1 LAQVVFVCASLNS
14 GAKISALVSVM
25 IDDEIAPLLVAQ
37 TDADQVMPRPMSA
50 QTIPE
55 DVSDIPIEELSRPDV
70 FTGRKTAIE
79 LSMAKDDVDRMA
91 TYGNKIAG
99 LSDKL
104 LSLQAGI
111 NQDRS
116 DRFEH
121 LHGKIGSLDDR
132 LSAWQNMGAKKFN
145 VVKDQLVVFRDELG
159 AETLK
164 RQELGRTKTNEI
176 SSFEKELQ
184 TALKA
189 EQAQLRNAEQRV
201 LSIFESKR
209 TAIRD
214 EMLRTTRSAG
224 DNAGNLRRYLEEDVP
239 KLYEMLKEETR
250 SRDAMEKQMMGTAM
264 EEVTELQQIIA
275 AEKKKREDTEEVMLR
290 MMEDA
295 VSKMQG
301 EIAAERRE
309 RKSTEQMLTALLQET
324 CSKLRVA
331 SKSL

>member
-1 LAQVVFVCASLNS
+1 
-14 GAKISALVSVM
+14 
-25 IDDEIAPLLVAQ
+25 
-37 TDADQVMPRPMSA
+37 
-50 QTIPE
+50 
-55 DVSDIPIEELSRPDV
+55 
-70 FTGRKTAIE
+70 
-79 LSMAKDDVDRMA
+79 
-91 TYGNKIAG
+91 
-99 LSDKL
+99 
-104 LSLQAGI
+104 
-111 NQDRS
+111 
-116 DRFEH
+116 
-121 LHGKIGSLDDR
+121 
-132 LSAWQNMGAKKFN
+132 MGAKKFN